1 MAKSKKD
8 KVKNK
13 ALSVGSLD
21 SHLAVSS
28 FFNNVMKAPDIDET
42 LRKAGIQR
50 HRLSVLLDDDEIG
63 QAAETRLDALLGAP
77 YRLEPN
83 DTPEAELLTQE
94 LNEWF
99 VELATCA
106 HNALFFGYSVQEA
119 IYERKDTHI
128 GLEWIGEKPM
138 EWFEPKNDGRLIY
151 RSESGFEGEVDQT
164 VKFFLTRRKSSYK
177 QPYGKALLASLYW
190 LFFFKQNG
198 FKFWAKF
205 LERFGTPI
213 LLGKVKD
220 GSDED
225 VQAMNDALLSAHAQ
239 SVISIDAEDDVQVVG
254 VGQGSAG
261 ASFEAFNTEI
271 KRQIQKLILGQTL
284 TSGTDNSGSRAL
296 GVVHEN
302 VRKDKLKSDIR
313 MITPTVQ
320 AVVNALCKLNQW
332 PQHKVIIGDEKSLE
346 IDKAERDVKLKNAGA
361 NLTPQYF
368 QREYGLQEGDI
379 AEAQELIPKTFS
391 AIPKQAFSFKA
402 DVQKISPDQ
411 QEVDDLVDSIDKT
424 LFSESELLKVVETV
438 KNPDELQEKLY
449 GLMASESVEKFN
461 ATMARALYL
470 FDVVGYVQRSK

>member
-8 KVKNK
+8 KVKNR
-13 ALSVGSLD
+13 ALSSGSLD
-21 SHLAVSS
+21 THLAVKS
-28 FFNNVMKAPDIDET
+28 FFNAGKAADVDET
-42 LRKAGIQR
+42 LMKAGIQR

-63 QAAETRLDALLGAP
+63 QAAETRLDALLGVP

-83 DTPEAELLTQE
+83 DTPEAELLNQE

-239 SVISIDAEDDVQVVG
+239 SVVSIDAEDDVEVLG
-254 VGQGSAG
+254 VEQGTAG
-261 ASFEAFNTEI
+261 TSFETFNTEI

-313 MITPTVQ
+313 MITPTIQ
-320 AVVNALCKLNQW
+320 AVVNALCELNQW
-332 PQHKVIIGDEKSLE
+332 PQHKIIIGDEKSLE
-346 IDKAERDVKLKNAGA
+346 VEKAERDVKLKNAGA

-368 QREYGLQEGDI
+368 QREYGLLDGDI
-379 AEAQELIPKTFS
+379 AETQEQAPQTFS
-391 AIPKQAFSFKA
+391 AIPKRAFRFKA
-402 DVQKISPDQ
+402 DMQGIDPNQ
-411 QEVDDLVDSIDKT
+411 QEVDDMVDDIDKT
-424 LFSESELLKVVETV
+424 LFSESELLKVVESV
-438 KNPDELQEKLY
+438 KDTSELQDKLY
-449 GLMASESVEKFN
+449 GLMSGESVEKFN

-470 FDVVGYVQRSK
+470 FDVIGYVQRSK

>member
-8 KVKNK
+8 KVKNR
-13 ALSVGSLD
+13 ALSSGSLD
-21 SHLAVSS
+21 THLAVKS
-28 FFNNVMKAPDIDET
+28 FFNAGKAADVDET
-42 LRKAGIQR
+42 LMKAGIQR

-83 DTPEAELLTQE
+83 DTPEAELLNQE

-99 VELATCA
+99 VELAASA
-106 HNALFFGYSVQEA
+106 HSALFFGYSVQEA
-119 IYERKDTHI
+119 VYEQKDTHI
-128 GLEWIGEKPM
+128 GLQWIGEKPM

-151 RSESGFEGEVDQT
+151 RSESGYEGEVDQT
-164 VKFFLTRRKSSYK
+164 IKFFLTRRKSSYK

-213 LLGKVKD
+213 LLGKVKN

-239 SVISIDAEDDVQVVG
+239 SVISIDADDNVNVLG
-254 VGQGSAG
+254 VAQGTAGQ
-261 ASFEAFNTEI
+261 SFEAFNTEI

-313 MITPTVQ
+313 MITPTIQ
-320 AVVNALCKLNQW
+320 AVINALCKLNQW
-332 PQHKVIIGDEKSLE
+332 PQHKIIIGDEKSLE
-346 IDKAERDVKLKNAGA
+346 ADKAERDVKLKNAGA

-379 AEAQELIPKTFS
+379 AETQEQAPQTFS
-391 AIPKQAFSFKA
+391 AIPKRAFRFKA
-402 DVQKISPDQ
+402 DMQGIDPNQ
-411 QEVDDLVDSIDKT
+411 QEVDDMVDGIDKT
-424 LFSESELLKVVETV
+424 LFSESELLEVVESV
-438 KNPDELQEKLY
+438 KDANELQDKLY
-449 GLMASESVEKFN
+449 GLMSGESVENFN

-470 FDVVGYVQRSK
+470 FDVIGYVQRSK

>member
-8 KVKNK
+8 KVKNR
-13 ALSVGSLD
+13 ALSSGSLD
-21 SHLAVSS
+21 THLAVKS
-28 FFNNVMKAPDIDET
+28 FFNAGKAADVDET
-42 LRKAGIQR
+42 LMKAGIQR

-83 DTPEAELLTQE
+83 DTPEAELLSQE

-99 VELATCA
+99 VELAASA

-119 IYERKDTHI
+119 IYEQKDTHI
-128 GLEWIGEKPM
+128 GLQWIGEKPM

-151 RSESGFEGEVDQT
+151 RSESGYEGEVNQT
-164 VKFFLTRRKSSYK
+164 IKFFLTRRKSSYK

-205 LERFGTPI
+205 LERHGTPI

-220 GSDED
+220 GDD
-225 VQAMNDALLSAHAQ
+225 DDIQAMNNALLSAHAQ
-239 SVISIDAEDDVQVVG
+239 SVISIDSEDDVSIVG
-254 VGQGSAG
+254 VAQGTAGQ
-261 ASFEAFNTEI
+261 SFDTFNTEI

-284 TSGTDNSGSRAL
+284 TSGTDGTGSRAL
-296 GVVHEN
+296 GEVHEN

-313 MITPTVQ
+313 MIAPTIQ
-320 AVVNALCKLNQW
+320 AVIDALCTLNQW
-332 PQHKVIIGDEKSLE
+332 PKHRIIIGDEKSLE
-346 IDKAERDVKLKNAGA
+346 MDKAERDVKLKNAGA

-368 QREYGLQEGDI
+368 QREYGLLDGDI
-379 AEAQELIPKTFS
+379 AETQEQTPKTFS
-391 AIPKQAFSFKA
+391 AIPKRAFSFKA
-402 DVQKISPDQ
+402 DMQGIDPNQ
-411 QEVDDLVDSIDKT
+411 QEVDDMVDGIDKT
-424 LFSESELLKVVETV
+424 LFSESELLKVVESV
-438 KNPDELQEKLY
+438 KDISELQEKLY

-470 FDVVGYVQRSK
+470 FDVIGYVQRSK

>member
-13 ALSVGSLD
+13 ALSSGSLD
-21 SHLAVSS
+21 SHLAVKS
-28 FFNNVMKAPDIDET
+28 FFNAGKAADVDET
-42 LRKAGIQR
+42 LMKAGIQR

-94 LNEWF
+94 MNEWF

-119 IYERKDTHI
+119 IYTRKDTHI

-151 RSESGFEGEVDQT
+151 RAESGYEGEVDQT

-220 GSDED
+220 GDDED
-225 VQAMNDALLSAHAQ
+225 IQAMNNALLSAHAQ
-239 SVISIDAEDDVQVVG
+239 SVISIDAEDDVG
-254 VGQGSAG
+254 VLGVAQGTAG
-261 ASFEAFNTEI
+261 SSFETFNTEI

-313 MITPTVQ
+313 MITPTIQ
-320 AVVNALCKLNQW
+320 AAVNALCELNQW
-332 PQHKVIIGDEKSLE
+332 PHHKIIIGDEKSLE
-346 IDKAERDVKLKNAGA
+346 VDKAERDVKLKNAGA

-368 QREYGLQEGDI
+368 QREYGLQDGDI
-379 AEAQELIPKTFS
+379 AETQEQTPKTFS
-391 AIPKQAFSFKA
+391 AIPKRAFSFKA
-402 DVQKISPDQ
+402 DMQGIDPNQ
-411 QEVDDLVDSIDKT
+411 QEVDDKIDVIDKR
-424 LFSESELLKVVETV
+424 LFSESELLKVVESSTDV
-438 KNPDELQEKLY
+438 NDLQAKLY
-449 GLMASESVEKFN
+449 ESMSSESVEKFN